1 MAIEYCFS
9 GKTVCVTG
17 SARGIGRRIGE
28 RFYKAGANVA
38 FCSISKGGKEELM
51 QEVAGNDRSRIMAKS
66 VDVSDVSQI
75 DAFFQEV
82 VSTFGSFDI
91 LVNNAGIFTSETIDT
106 VTEADWARVM
116 DTNLK

>member
-28 RFYKAGANVA
+28 RFYEAGANVA

-51 QEVAGNDRSRIMAKS
+51 QEVAGNDRRCCSPANGLRVTTKS
-66 VDVSDVSQI
+66 SKPAAPS
-75 DAFFQEV
+75 
-82 VSTFGSFDI
+82 
-91 LVNNAGIFTSETIDT
+91 
-106 VTEADWARVM
+106 
-116 DTNLK
+116 